1 MFLAREK
8 TRTFPN
14 GVCHLQRPYS
24 RLIVV
29 AFKIYLVCLIIVNVS
44 VLSIPPFSRWRTRL
58 LSAFRGEPN
67 RFNVK
72 GGQHTKKKKKKKK
85 GGNSRRSWIAL
96 KMASFHPKTKSFHS
110 LLSMRK
116 TWYDL
121 SRWCFSTSCAPLFF
135 CHFRVL
141 FFSSFYSSLTG
152 GAQRLLSLF
161 LFSIVG
167 TVGVNA
173 HVKTFTILP
182 SFFSSIPRH
191 LRPSAFDHDPYRS
204 AFWFTKNGDVR
215 WNQAEGKG
223 ESWGH
228 RFPWQLVCVF
238 LFVLVIIIIAA
249 CQ

>member
-1 MFLAREK
+1 MWVCYLSHLSLADEPVFCLPSEGSRIDLTWREGN
-8 TRTFPN
+8 TR
-14 GVCHLQRPYS
+14 R
-24 RLIVV
+24 R
-29 AFKIYLVCLIIVNVS
+29 
-44 VLSIPPFSRWRTRL
+44 RRR
-58 LSAFRGEPN
+58 
-67 RFNVK
+67 
-72 GGQHTKKKKKKKK
+72 KKK
-85 GGNSRRSWIAL
+85 GETVEEVESPWKWPVFIRRQNPFTLFCRCEKHATTFQGGVL
-96 KMASFHPKTKSFHS
+96 ARLAP
-110 LLSMRK
+110 
-116 TWYDL
+116 
-121 SRWCFSTSCAPLFF
+121 PLFF

-141 FFSSFYSSLTG
+141 FFFSSFYSSLTG

-228 RFPWQLVCVF
+228 RFPWHLVCVF